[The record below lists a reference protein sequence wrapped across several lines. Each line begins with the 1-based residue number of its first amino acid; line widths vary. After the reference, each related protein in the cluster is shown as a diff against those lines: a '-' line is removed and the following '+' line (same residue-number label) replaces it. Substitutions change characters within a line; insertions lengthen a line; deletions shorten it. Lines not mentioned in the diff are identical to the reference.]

1 MISGLLNKIFD
12 YLIKEKKAAVI
23 QKAAKALF
31 RSVLEWLCDQHD
43 EYIWKGHNILQLLS
57 NMTPHEPLLMHQWN
71 DQLKYWADKFFDL
84 DHYRIS
90 LSLEDIGRFKGFI
103 LLFLHDL
110 KDRSES
116 LERLMNEEYP
126 ILGLQKRLDEFEQV
140 EEAKELKQI
149 EIFEKVKREEAGL
162 KKKSQSFR
170 INQNDSSACPFCET
184 LLQPLKGIPV
194 KCPTCSLYLEYI
206 EVGVVLDSIRHE
218 PVLIKI
224 PDLTLGSVIVGI
236 PKTGKSFTALW
247 IVYQVL
253 EHNIPCW
260 TFEYEK
266 TMWRHLINLEYRN
279 PKTSIETWHFTL
291 ANENVNPFRWNP
303 LGVER
308 GVTESEHREK
318 FRANFTF
325 SYNMEEWADDYI
337 RLILAKIYKN
347 RKNEGRIPLPI
358 DLLEPIK
365 SITKQYSQRLGK
377 DLEGYLKMRV
387 RDFNLEEQGYMFNC
401 NNGLNIS
408 ELVTKNVIFEMRNMD
423 KDTKRFFTTMLL
435 TSLFEYVSR
444 LGGTKNLRLLII
456 LEEAHEL
463 ISKNPTGK
471 EGVSYQ
477 ANDIVEK
484 FFRQSREYG
493 VGLMV
498 IDHIP
503 KDMPEMTLS
512 LSRTG
517 IIHRLKNEK
526 DLQKLAENFRISQY
540 IRHIV
545 GLKLGQAIVET
556 EASRGAQKVKI
567 HEFPKIP
574 GDISDEQIKQFMV
587 PFYAARPWLRNPD
600 PDIKK
605 RVDAL
610 LDEEQAI
617 VPYKKSPLLPQETG
631 EEMITPQ
638 DLLMGITPP
647 EIDLT
652 CAELEME
659 HLISNDN
666 ENNPLI
672 LQGSY
677 PLNKCYKKNAIK
689 KFNDPRVRLKLKE
702 IYEIIKEIE
711 IGSPNSREIFVNIF
725 QDLMRLAIR
734 GIPDPIIPLPSVVF
748 FLKYLIFRV
757 FKLTFERQIALYC
770 QLLELLAT
778 SGENWLIQP
787 EMGVKGGV

>member
-12 YLIKEKKAAVI
+12 YLIKEKKVTVI

-57 NMTPHEPLLMHQWN
+57 NITPHEPLLMLQWN

-90 LSLEDIGRFKGFI
+90 LSLEDIGQFKGFI

-110 KDRSES
+110 KDRSGE

-126 ILGLQKRLDEFEQV
+126 ILGLQKSPDKFEQV
-140 EEAKELKQI
+140 EEAKELRQI
-149 EIFEKVKREEAGL
+149 GIFEKAKREETSL
-162 KKKSQSFR
+162 KKKSQSFHVK
-170 INQNDSSACPFCET
+170 QNESSTCPFCET

-253 EHNIPCW
+253 EHNTSCW
-260 TFEYEK
+260 IFEYEK

-279 PKTSIETWHFTL
+279 PKASIETWHFTL

-303 LGVER
+303 LGVEK
-308 GVTESEHREK
+308 GVTDSEHREK

-337 RLILAKIYKN
+337 RLVLAKIYKN
-347 RKNEGRIPLPI
+347 AKNEGRIPLPI
-358 DLLEPIK
+358 DLLDPIK
-365 SITKQYSQRLGK
+365 SITKQYSQKLGK

-444 LGGTKNLRLLII
+444 LGGTNNLRLLII

-471 EGVSYQ
+471 EGVSYK

-503 KDMPEMTLS
+503 RDMPEMTLS

-517 IIHRLKNEK
+517 IVHRLKNEK
-526 DLQKLAENFRISQY
+526 DLQKLAENFRVSQY
-540 IRHIV
+540 MRHIV
-545 GLKLGQAIVET
+545 ELKLGQAIVET

-567 HEFPKIP
+567 HEFPKVP
-574 GDISDEQIKQFMV
+574 GDISDEQIKEFMV
-587 PFYAARPWLRNPD
+587 PFYATRPWLRNPD
-600 PDIKK
+600 PEIKR

-610 LDEEQAI
+610 LGDDQVI
-617 VPYKKSPLLPQETG
+617 IPYKEIPSSQEMMK
-631 EEMITPQ
+631 EITSYQ
-638 DLLMGITPP
+638 DLLMGITPA
-647 EIDLT
+647 EIDES
-652 CAELEME
+652 CAHLEME
-659 HLISNDN
+659 LLISNDN
-666 ENNPLI
+666 PKNPYI
-672 LQGSY
+672 LQQKKY
-677 PLNKCYKKNAIK
+677 PLNKCYKEIA
-689 KFNDPRVRLKLKE
+689 FNKLKDPLIRSKLKE
-702 IYEIIKEIE
+702 IQNNLSKMEID
-711 IGSPNSREIFVNIF
+711 SLLSRKIFLNIF
-725 QDLMRLAIR
+725 QKLMWLAIQD
-734 GIPDPIIPLPSVVF
+734 IPDPIIPLPAIIF
-748 FLKYLIFRV
+748 LLKYLIFRI
-757 FKLTFERQIALYC
+757 FNLSFDIQIGIYRQI
-770 QLLELLAT
+770 LELLAE
-778 SGENWLIQP
+778 SGSNWIVKS
-787 EMGVKGGV
+787 EKIIEFGV